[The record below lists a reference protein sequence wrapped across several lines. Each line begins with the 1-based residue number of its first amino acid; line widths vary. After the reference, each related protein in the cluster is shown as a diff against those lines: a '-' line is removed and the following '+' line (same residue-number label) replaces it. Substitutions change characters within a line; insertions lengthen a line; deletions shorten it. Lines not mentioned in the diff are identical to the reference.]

1 MNLMFVNI
9 VILVT
14 IISNHGVAADHGSTT
29 EKPTTEKPMVA
40 CLGENEIEITPNVL
54 YACPQVPDL
63 DFPCGE
69 GYSPCESARSVELR
83 GLTSQI
89 CSDIAVNNDFFLTLE
104 GYFERSECFTSD
116 NINYITNKAND
127 TFMWG

>member
-83 GLTSQI
+83 
-89 CSDIAVNNDFFLTLE
+89 E